1 MPTVIGAPLR
11 VPGSW
16 LAEERSNVGPF
27 VTREVYRLED
37 GSRREWSSRR
47 HRKGH
52 ERLTVHT
59 VFWQPQ
65 ALGWWIAVLFAVGS
79 FLFALGV
86 VPSYATAVGAL
97 PDAWTFFV
105 GSLFFTSAGYLQ
117 SVQAINVPLDPAGS
131 ERQALRLFSWRPDRI
146 DVWGGRHP
154 VARDAVVQL
163 EHVRR
168 DAVGARR

>member
-65 ALGWWIAVLFAVGS
+65 ALGWWIAVLFAIGS
-79 FLFALGV
+79 FLFALCGL
-86 VPSYATAVGAL
+86 PSCASAVGA
-97 PDAWTFFV
+97 
-105 GSLFFTSAGYLQ
+105 
-117 SVQAINVPLDPAGS
+117 VP
-131 ERQALRLFSWRPDRI
+131 ERRA
-146 DVWGGRHP
+146 
-154 VARDAVVQL
+154 
-163 EHVRR
+163 
-168 DAVGARR
+168 

>member
-37 GSRREWSSRR
+37 GSRREGGSPR

-52 ERLTVHT
+52 ERLPPHS
-59 VFWQPQ
+59 VFCQPQ
-65 ALGWWIAVLFAVGS
+65 ALGWWIAVLFPIGS

-105 GSLFFTSAGYLQ
+105 GSLFFTSAG
-117 SVQAINVPLDPAGS
+117 VPAVRAGDQRAAGS
-131 ERQALRLFSWRPDRI
+131 GWKRAAGVASLLVAAGPDRRLG
-146 DVWGGRHP
+146 VRHP

-163 EHVRR
+163 EHV
-168 DAVGARR
+168 